1 MAVQIVRDL
10 SFSHTNV
17 TRLKPS
23 EDRLWELPNNYPEY
37 RMKKAGPR
45 YKVLK

>member
-10 SFSHTNV
+10 SFSHTNI

-37 RMKKAGPR
+37 RMKKLGQDT
-45 YKVLK
+45 KF